1 MPTASR
7 HVFVG
12 VDAEPSDA
20 EQARYDAERFATVRV
35 TGGTLA
41 DDSAGRGRRSPG
53 CESARDGFQRPGG
66 GDAPDA
72 EFVRGKLDRITHQI
86 ETASRI
92 VEDLRNFVR
101 GSDTRST
108 APFDSTE
115 AINSAVRLTE
125 YGARQAGIG
134 LSLEL
139 AGDLPRMVGIAGQL
153 EQVLR

>member
-1 MPTASR
+1 M
-7 HVFVG
+7 
-12 VDAEPSDA
+12 
-20 EQARYDAERFATVRV
+20 
-35 TGGTLA
+35 
-41 DDSAGRGRRSPG
+41 
-53 CESARDGFQRPGG
+53 QR

-72 EFVRGKLDRITHQI
+72 EFVGGKLDRITHQI

-92 VEDLRNFVR
+92 VDDLRNFVR

-108 APFDSTE
+108 APFDPTE

-139 AGDLPRMVGIAGQL
+139 AGASSQRGRQCRPTRAGVDKPDQ
-153 EQVLR
+153 QCA